1 MQEEQEQINSIHIDT
16 DEQLEIQHLD
26 EIVQLIE
33 GHIRSSEQ
41 RVIKKENDII
51 EAKKD
56 QRENSTHAIGNLYDA
71 DEFEAMVS
79 VNQYA
84 EQVMRDIADY
94 EDEVRR
100 LARLRKAVN
109 RPYFARIDF
118 HFPEEEQAEPLY
130 LGRFT
135 ITGAK
140 AYDIKIFDWRSPV
153 ASMFYR
159 YGVGEASYEAPTGLV
174 TGTIERK
181 RQYEIKDKKL
191 EFYFDCDVEVM
202 DEYLKQML
210 SNHASSSM
218 KAIVETIQRDQD
230 LIIRNLDA
238 ECMMV
243 QGVAGSGKTSV
254 ALHRAAYLMYQGA
267 KHSLTADNILILSP
281 NRVFEQYISRVL
293 PELGEDHVD
302 TYVFED
308 LIDMVYHHKQI
319 QTYRS
324 FLELVMEQELK
335 DSLRLRSFEF
345 KTNEAWIST
354 MKSFYSYHSHIKSA
368 RALYQSLIEGEQR
381 EAEIMLYTKE
391 NLASRKLYYED
402 ALCIMYFKLLRI
414 QSMDSNIAFQHYEEI
429 LNEGIRIK
437 QVIIDEAQDYTPLH
451 FEILKLLYPNA
462 DYTIVGDIQQ
472 TIQRHID
479 YDFYDKVKR
488 ILDKPKSLLFHMN
501 KSFRC
506 SQQILERSA
515 KYLEKSNEVVSFCR
529 DGYEPQEFHPTHVPE
544 LIHLLLEEIQ
554 TSREEQQQSIAILCE
569 NLGQAYK
576 LQKWFSIEVGGMEIP
591 ILGEVEVL
599 QSDVFLTP
607 LYMAKGLEYDS
618 VLVVGIEKKQHLYVA
633 CTRALH
639 RLNLYMYKI

>member
-1 MQEEQEQINSIHIDT
+1 MIEEIQEVTSLDLEEQI
-16 DEQLEIQHLD
+16 EIQHLAY
-26 EIVQLIE
+26 IVRLIE
-33 GHIRSSEQ
+33 SHIQKSEL
-41 RVIKKENDII
+41 RVVKKEQDII
-51 EAKKD
+51 EAKID

-100 LARLRKAVN
+100 LARLKKAVN

-118 HFPEEEQAEPLY
+118 QFPGEEEAESLY

-135 ITGAK
+135 ITGDK
-140 AYDIKIFDWRSPV
+140 AYDIKIYDWRSPV

-159 YGVGEASYEAPTGLV
+159 YGVGDASYEAPSGLV
-174 TGTIERK
+174 SGKIERK
-181 RQYEIKDKKL
+181 RQYEIKNKTL
-191 EFYFDCDVEVM
+191 EFFFDCDVEVM

-210 SNHASSSM
+210 SNHASTSM

-254 ALHRAAYLMYQGA
+254 ALHRAAYLLYQGT
-267 KHSLTADNILILSP
+267 KHNLTSDNILILSP

-293 PELGEDHVD
+293 PELGEENVV

-308 LIDMVYHHKQI
+308 LIDMVYDHKQI
-319 QTYRS
+319 QSYRN
-324 FLELVMEQELK
+324 FLELMMEQELQ
-335 DSLRLRSFEF
+335 DALRLRSFEF
-345 KTNEAWIST
+345 KTSEAWIET
-354 MKSFYSYHSHIKSA
+354 MKSFYQYHPHIKSA
-368 RALYQSLIEGEQR
+368 RALYQTLIEEEQL
-381 EAEIMLYTKE
+381 EIDIMTYTKE

-402 ALCIMYFKLLRI
+402 ALCMMYFKLLRI
-414 QSMDSNIAFQHYEEI
+414 HSMNPNIAFQHYEEI
-429 LNEGIRIK
+429 LNEGMRIK
-437 QVIIDEAQDYTPLH
+437 HIIIDEAQDYTALH
-451 FEILKLLYPNA
+451 FEILKLLYPKA

-515 KYLEKSNEVVSFCR
+515 MYLERPNEVMSFCR
-529 DGYEPQEFHPTHVPE
+529 DGYQPQEFHPGTILE
-544 LIHLLLEEIQ
+544 LIAELTQEIQ
-554 TSREEQQQSIAILCE
+554 TSREEGQQTIAILCE
-569 NLGQAYK
+569 NLKQAYT
-576 LQKWFSIEVGGMEIP
+576 LQKWFMKYQEESIP
-591 ILGEVEVL
+591 ILGEVEL
-599 QSDVFLTP
+599 IQSDVFITP

-618 VLVVGIEKKQHLYVA
+618 VLVVGIEKEQHLYIA

-639 RLNLYMYKI
+639 RLNLYRYKVS